1 MLAAFLL
8 LGLALDPRLER
19 LAEEAGAFARSAEK
33 LIGEETIRQR
43 AVAAPPRFRP
53 RIGAAA
59 LEPPPERW
67 MERELK
73 SEFAYA
79 RFRAEGSDQGS
90 IHEARQVLA
99 LDGRAVTATA
109 KAREQL
115 ALGLRSDDDK
125 LKRRLLEDLR
135 KYGLPETATDFTL
148 TLLLFEGSGLNR
160 FLFTPTREVML
171 GADRAQVF
179 QFTQKDGDSAF
190 TVFHGRRM
198 YRQRMEGEVWLR
210 AEDSLPVKI
219 VFQSLIPD
227 ADAPVLDHGEVEY
240 ARSPHGILVPVAAA
254 HRRTIAGRLTA
265 ESRFSYGNFKRFGAD
280 SEIRFTAEDEPLPTA
295 PQGAKPDRR

>member
-1 MLAAFLL
+1 MLGAILL

-19 LAEEAGAFARSAEK
+19 LAEEAEAFARSAEK
-33 LIGEETIRQR
+33 LIGEETLRQR
-43 AVAAPPRFRP
+43 AIAAPPRFRP

-67 MERELK
+67 DERELH

-79 RFRAEGSDQGS
+79 RFRSEGEEPGT
-90 IHEARQVLA
+90 IHEARQILTV
-99 LDGRAVTATA
+99 DGRTVAAA
-109 KAREQL
+109 GKARERL

-135 KYGLPETATDFTL
+135 KHGLPESATDFTL
-148 TLLLFEGSGLNR
+148 TLLLFQRSSLKR
-160 FLFTPTREVML
+160 YDFTPGRESMM
-171 GADRAQVF
+171 GADRVEVF
-179 QFTQKDGDSAF
+179 QFRQKDGDEAF

-210 AEDSLPVKI
+210 KEDSLPVKI
-219 VFQSLIPD
+219 IFQSLIPD
-227 ADAPVLDHGEVEY
+227 KEAPVLDWGEVEY
-240 ARSPHGILVPVAAA
+240 TRSAHGILVPVAAA
-254 HRRTIAGRLTA
+254 HRRTIAGRPTA

-280 SEIRFTAEDEPLPTA
+280 SEIKFTADDEASVEP
-295 PQGAKPDRR
+295 AKPAGKPR